1 MGERLF
7 EVALG
12 LVSWLAVA
20 LSMMVR
26 VEVVA
31 LVSASATLAMM
42 TTSTA
47 TEKRCVMH
55 SLV

>member
-12 LVSWLAVA
+12 LVGCLVVA
-20 LSMMVR
+20 LGVMVG
-26 VEVVA
+26 VKVVA
-31 LVSASATLAMM
+31 LVSASATLTMIS
-42 TTSTA
+42 TSTA
-47 TEKRCVMH
+47 TEKRCIMH